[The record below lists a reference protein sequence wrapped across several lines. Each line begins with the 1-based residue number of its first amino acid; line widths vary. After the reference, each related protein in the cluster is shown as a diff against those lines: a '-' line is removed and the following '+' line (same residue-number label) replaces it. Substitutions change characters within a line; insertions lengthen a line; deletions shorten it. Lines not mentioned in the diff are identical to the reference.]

1 MVTSEEEESKS
12 RKQKSSSS
20 RGRFG
25 RKHED
30 WARGVMEDLRE
41 EWQEADRNTY
51 VLKKDFDP
59 EQVQDIDKK
68 ANSIYDLLLKHESQT
83 AS

>member
-1 MVTSEEEESKS
+1 
-12 RKQKSSSS
+12 
-20 RGRFG
+20 
-25 RKHED
+25 
-30 WARGVMEDLRE
+30 MEDLRE

-51 VLKKDFDP
+51 VQKKDFDP

-83 AS
+83 ASQ